1 LTVSLLDEFIDK
13 LRKKKV
19 DTKSRKNMEYLDH
32 EFIENLA
39 IKPLLQEIEETDN
52 MIDQMVYELYGLN
65 EDEIKI
71 IKESLNSGIMS
82 NKEKREKK
90 EEKPKP
96 PEPKISLKAELRAG
110 RSTVN
115 KKKR

>member
-1 LTVSLLDEFIDK
+1 
-13 LRKKKV
+13 
-19 DTKSRKNMEYLDH
+19 
-32 EFIENLA
+32 
-39 IKPLLQEIEETDN
+39 
-52 MIDQMVYELYGLN
+52 
-65 EDEIKI
+65 
-71 IKESLNSGIMS
+71 MS